1 MTSFSQTFDFQKYV
15 YAWAENKPDVSN
27 ASTSFSKE
35 DAIVLDE
42 KIQFDFT
49 DLMSQTLTKTCLV
62 KINKPAGIKKA
73 AVVTLPESFDIAVD
87 KYFIQQGRGVGS
99 EVPFIYKYKI
109 LYYKARVL
117 KRDGKVIEIP
127 AELRTDK
134 FYWIDNEGL
143 RMEDYVYHFLNNGL
157 EVGDILE
164 YTYKAQFQGKY
175 GYNLFYFSD
184 EISKQNISMEV
195 KYHPLPQFEKYD
207 IISSPNCPDSL
218 IKKTSVYDPVKSK
231 KTWTYTYKF
240 EDLPSINY
248 PLNTRC
254 GKQLPHIF
262 VDFDFVSYYTSGMAF
277 ETLLHADRGP
287 NFEWIF
293 APKNDSLGYKEAVYD
308 KQHAGVRK
316 FISKVQQANPPEMF
330 YTALCDSLNALKF
343 ISAESMKYGQNAQYS
358 VSSGE
363 WLTKG
368 KLIEEFVFELYWEIL
383 NELKKPTYFVTV
395 QDKRLGE
402 LKFDSRT
409 EYRYEYLILGVPNG
423 KSSRL
428 IRQRNDGLK
437 FNADELPFYMQGVN
451 AALRAANYHIF
462 EISSYTKAT
471 DFLSV
476 AKVINFIKTPAS
488 TENENVRTEN
498 GVITINPDSSIMH
511 LSIKENLN
519 GQFSTILRPFYL
531 KESIDSTISPT
542 YFKRCIDKPGAVR
555 ITNKLVYKSN
565 VFPFKNSFACTEDIP
580 MNNSKAISLKDWFAF
595 TYKPEMINGDPNF
608 DYYTDFRYS
617 DAYNYL
623 LKFAKPVEIENLADF
638 THSLNNKYFE
648 ISSGMVKQDESNYL
662 LSVTVKVKQELL
674 PKEEG
679 NLLLAFINEL
689 NQINNATVKLK

>member
-1 MTSFSQTFDFQKYV
+1 M
-15 YAWAENKPDVSN
+15 
-27 ASTSFSKE
+27 STSFSTD
-35 DAIVLDE
+35 DAVIINE

-49 DLMSQTLTKTCLV
+49 DLIAQTLTKTCVV
-62 KINKPAGIKKA
+62 KINNPAGLRKA
-73 AVVTLPESFDIAVD
+73 SVVTLPESFDIAVD
-87 KYFIQQGRGVGS
+87 KYYIQQGRGLGS

-109 LYYKARVL
+109 IYYKARVL
-117 KRDGKVIEIP
+117 KKDGAVLEMP
-127 AELRTDK
+127 EELQTDK

-143 RMEDYVYHFLNNGL
+143 RMEDYVYHFFNKGL
-157 EVGDILE
+157 DAGDVLE

-184 EISKQNISMEV
+184 EISKQNINMEV
-195 KYHPLPQFEKYD
+195 KYHPLKQFETYD

-218 IKKTSVYDPVKSK
+218 IKITSTYDPVKSK
-231 KTWTYTYKF
+231 KTWIYTYKF
-240 EDLPSINY
+240 KDIPAINY

-277 ETLLHADRGP
+277 ETLLHADRGR

-293 APKNDSLGYKEAVYD
+293 AAKGDSLGYKEAVYD
-308 KQHAGVRK
+308 KQHAAVRK

-330 YTALCDSLNALKF
+330 YTALCDSLNSLKF
-343 ISAESMKYGQNAQYS
+343 VSAESMKYSQNAQYS

-363 WLTKG
+363 WLAKG
-368 KLIEEFVFELYWEIL
+368 KLIEEFVLELYWEIF

-402 LKFDSRT
+402 LRFDSRT

-462 EISSYTKAT
+462 ELSNYTKAS
-471 DFLSV
+471 DFLGV

-488 TENENVRTEN
+488 SENENVRTEN
-498 GVITINPDSSIMH
+498 DVITIDPDSAIMH
-511 LSIKENLN
+511 LSMKENLN

-531 KESIDSTISPT
+531 NESIDSTISPM
-542 YFKRCIDKPGAVR
+542 YFKRCTDKPGATQIKNR
-555 ITNKLVYKSN
+555 LTYRSN
-565 VFPFKNSFACTEDIP
+565 VFPFKYSFACTEDIP
-580 MNNSKAISLKDWFAF
+580 MKNSKEISLKNWFAF
-595 TYKPEMINGDPNF
+595 TYKTEMVNGDPNF

-623 LKFAKPVEIENLADF
+623 LKFSKPVEIENLSEF

-648 ISSGMVKQDESNYL
+648 ISSAMVKQDEASYL
-662 LSVTVKVKQELL
+662 LSVTVKVKQEML
-674 PKEEG
+674 PKEDG
-679 NLLLAFINEL
+679 HLLITFIKEL
-689 NQINNATVKLK
+689 DQINNANVKLK